1 MKQRKKKVNFLENYQ
16 VHLLG
21 KCPSLLGNL
30 FAGEGAIRAGEGI
43 IRAEQ
48 NF

>member
-1 MKQRKKKVNFLENYQ
+1 MKKKVNFLENYL

-21 KCPSLLGNL
+21 KCSSLFGSL
-30 FAGEGAIRAGEGI
+30 FAGENAIRAGEGI

-48 NF
+48 SF